1 MATVA
6 GTLVEQEPRPD
17 YLSGTPRANAVD
29 RWIYVFTAA
38 SFVAIVLAGFIPD
51 SLMKIELVRSGQRP
65 PFPVVLHMHAALM
78 GTFLLLLM
86 TQTALAATDRLDV
99 HRRLGIAG
107 MVLAPLLV
115 IVGTV
120 LIPTTYHTLWD
131 AAQATP
137 AGAKRD
143 DLLFSV
149 KVWENIML
157 LQIWIGIGFA
167 LFITLALKARGAS
180 AGLHKRMMILAVAM
194 PLPAGI
200 DRIPWLPKTL
210 PASPLSAE
218 LYVLLAIAP
227 MFLWDVYRNRSVHRA
242 YWIWL
247 GVNVPVAVVVNSV
260 WDTPAWHSA
269 AKWLMGV

>member
-6 GTLVEQEPRPD
+6 GTLVEQELRAD
-17 YLSGTPRANAVD
+17 CLSGTPRAKAVD
-29 RWIYVFTAA
+29 RWI
-38 SFVAIVLAGFIPD
+38 FVGMAVWFIAIVLTGFIPD
-51 SLMKIELVRSGQRP
+51 SLMKIELVRTGQRP
-65 PFPVVLHMHAALM
+65 PFPVVLHMHAVLM
-78 GTFLLLLM
+78 GTFLLLLV

-99 HRRLGIAG
+99 HRRLGLAA

-120 LIPTTYHTLWD
+120 LIPTTYNGLL
-131 AAQATP
+131 AAVEAAP
-137 AGAKRD
+137 PGAKEGPLR
-143 DLLFSV
+143 V
-149 KVWENIML
+149 VGIWENIML

-167 LFITLALKARGAS
+167 LFLFIGLKARGAS

-200 DRIPWLPKTL
+200 DRIPWLPHTM

-218 LYVLLAIAP
+218 LWVLAAIAP

-247 GVNVPVAVVVNSV
+247 GVNVPVAFLVNSI

-269 AKWLMGV
+269 AKGLMGV